1 MVIKCIAILLFA
13 VILVKQIM
21 LLKDLIVATKKTNFE
36 KATIVFGMILLLF
49 LVYRFAATLL
59 DYVFAVIAIITILAM
74 FFKQGITSKG
84 LTIYARGKETYEWT
98 EISEVRIED
107 ANDIIVTFFST
118 IGSPIIKQHYAK
130 KNKEKLQEIFEKNIE
145 NNPEHH

>member
-36 KATIVFGMILLLF
+36 KATIVLGMILLLF

-84 LTIYARGKETYEWT
+84 LTIYARGKETYEWS
-98 EISEVRIED
+98 EISKAQIED